1 MNLNKKKHLT
11 LVGAAVL
18 ALLAWPE
25 QAPSAGLEYLIAH
38 RGGIVDERFA
48 ENSPGAVKAAIERGY
63 WMIETDIWESKDG
76 RLVVQHDPTFRR
88 FFGENRA
95 VAEMTWSEIERLR
108 ANPGG
113 TRPMQFHELTALCRG
128 KISLMLDV
136 KGASHSKQFYE
147 SMEKS
152 LRESGLLKT
161 TYVLGT
167 TESKNFFRGKAFLS
181 IDRKSLRAAAQRGE
195 IVASLYFLMELGSQ
209 LDEETVEMANKLGVT
224 VVGALNQFRYEMAKQ
239 DHLIGAQQDILK
251 LRKLGVRYF
260 QIDSIYD
267 QWLLPPAASR

>member
-1 MNLNKKKHLT
+1 MTLNKKKHLAF
-11 LVGAAVL
+11 VAVAVL
-18 ALLAWPE
+18 ALLAWPGP
-25 QAPSAGLEYLIAH
+25 APSAGPEYLIAH

-76 RLVVQHDPTFRR
+76 RLVVQHDPSFRR
-88 FFGENRA
+88 FFNENRP
-95 VAEMTWSEIERLR
+95 VTEMTWSEIERLK

-152 LRESGLLKT
+152 LRETGLLKT
-161 TYVLGT
+161 TYVLGSS
-167 TESKNFFRGKAFLS
+167 ESKTFFRGKAFLS
-181 IDRKSLRAAAQRGE
+181 IDRKALRAAAQRGE
-195 IVASLYFLMELGSQ
+195 NVASLYFLMELGSQ
-209 LDEETVEMANKLGVT
+209 LDQETVEMANKLGVT

-239 DHLIGAQQDILK
+239 DHLLGAQQDILK

-267 QWLLPPAASR
+267 QWLLPSSAGR